1 MVSRF
6 VVKPAAKIVLAL
18 VGFVVAVNVLWW
30 VAPIFGDPG
39 VYRPLFAILLV
50 VVASAA
56 WRQLR
61 E

>member
-1 MVSRF
+1 MIRLAARIVGWLVFF
-6 VVKPAAKIVLAL
+6 VA
-18 VGFVVAVNVLWW
+18 AVNVLWW